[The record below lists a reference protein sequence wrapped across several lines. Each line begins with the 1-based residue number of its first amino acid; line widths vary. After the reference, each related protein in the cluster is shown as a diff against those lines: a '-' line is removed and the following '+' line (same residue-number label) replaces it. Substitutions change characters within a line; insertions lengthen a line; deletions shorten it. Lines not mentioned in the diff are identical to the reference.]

1 MLFEQMP
8 ESGEEVSQ
16 RDHREAKETAKIR
29 RGVSGVFL
37 DSKGNCV
44 DGRKLRRCLVRGEF
58 TELKRRG
65 HYKVFGV

>member
-1 MLFEQMP
+1 M
-8 ESGEEVSQ
+8 
-16 RDHREAKETAKIR
+16 
-29 RGVSGVFL
+29 FL

-44 DGRKLRRCLVRGEF
+44 DGRKLRRCLVRVEF